1 MRSVLET
8 IVDPL
13 ALSVC
18 FQPIFKIKG
27 GAKHIDSVE
36 ALIRGPRGTNFARA
50 DILFDYVRRK
60 RAEAAVDRSCF
71 VAICNAASALPADV
85 RVNVN
90 VHAATLGHGPGFVEF
105 FKHQAK
111 KQSLN
116 LDRITLEI
124 VEHAPTCNVPQLT
137 DSIIELRDA
146 GVRIALDDVGLGQSN
161 YRMMLDCHPQYFKL
175 DAYFVR
181 GLSVDLKRRAVVES
195 LVALAKT
202 LESAVVAEGA
212 SSEDDLAQLAK
223 LGVDLVQA
231 NILCPAMPLE
241 ELRKLGHLPNPS
253 VVTMPPVSVPRD
265 QGFRVVGQQRMR
277 LSAAAGAEE
286 LFYT

>member
-1 MRSVLET
+1 MKSILET

-18 FQPIFKIKG
+18 FQPIFEIRE
-27 GAKHIDSVE
+27 GAKRVDSVE
-36 ALIRGPRGTNFARA
+36 ALIRGPRGTRFTRA

-71 VAICNAASALPADV
+71 AAICNAVSSLPLDM
-85 RVNVN
+85 RVNIN
-90 VHAATLGHGPGFVEF
+90 VHAVTLGQNCGFVEF
-105 FKHQAK
+105 FKRRAK
-111 KQSLN
+111 EHSLR
-116 LDRITLEI
+116 LDRFTLEI

-181 GLSVDLKRRAVVES
+181 GLALDSKRRAVVES
-195 LVALAKT
+195 LVTLAET

-212 SSEDDLAQLAK
+212 SSEDDLSHLAK

-231 NILCPAMPLE
+231 NILCPAMPME
-241 ELRKLGHLPNPS
+241 ELQRLGFLPWSQVFNP
-253 VVTMPPVSVPRD
+253 PPSFATKKHDAHIVE
-265 QGFRVVGQQRMR
+265 QHRMQ
-277 LSAAAGAEE
+277 LSAAAGQS
-286 LFYT
+286 FYT

>member
-1 MRSVLET
+1 MKSILET

-18 FQPIFKIKG
+18 FQPIFELRG

-36 ALIRGPRGTNFARA
+36 ALIRGPRGTKFARA

-60 RAEAAVDRSCF
+60 RAEAAVDRSCV
-71 VAICNAASALPADV
+71 VAICNAASRLPLDM

-90 VHAATLGHGPGFVEF
+90 VHAVTLGHGSGFVEF
-105 FKHQAK
+105 FKRHTK
-111 KQSLN
+111 EQSLS
-116 LDRITLEI
+116 LDRFTLEI

-137 DSIIELRDA
+137 DSIIALRDS

-161 YRMMLDCHPQYFKL
+161 YRMMLDCNPQYFKL

-181 GLSVDLKRRAVVES
+181 GLAVDSKRMAVVRS
-195 LVALAKT
+195 LVALAGT

-212 SSEDDLAQLAK
+212 SSEEDLAQLAD
-223 LGVDLVQA
+223 LGVRLVQA

-241 ELRKLGHLPNPS
+241 ELQRLGHLAS
-253 VVTMPPVSVPRD
+253 S
-265 QGFRVVGQQRMR
+265 QGLDESSGAAAGKGMRVVGQHGTSLRRAVGQ
-277 LSAAAGAEE
+277 S
-286 LFYT
+286 FYT